1 VVRSSLRIGLVF
13 SHSLAYC
20 RGILR
25 GIRQYAEAEPHWV
38 FMPVAPDLRSIQA
51 LRPLKPDGVI
61 AHIFSDELAKALGRL
76 GVPVVNVSSVLPDLT
91 IPRVGVDDHACGCLA
106 ADHFLERGL
115 RHFAF
120 AGHRDHAYSLR
131 RETGFRQTIE
141 SKGLRVDCYYE
152 RRQRPFDPMGR
163 LWALDKRIQRWI
175 RALPKPVGIFAPN
188 DLWGVQLTEVCHHT
202 GLQVPEEVA
211 IVGVD
216 NDDLLCGL
224 SRPPLS
230 SVALP
235 GGRVGYEAAALLDRL
250 LAGARAEPEPLLL
263 PPVGVVTR
271 RSTEILAVADHEVA
285 TVLGFIRKQRQRQIR
300 VKDILQEVQ
309 LSRRSLE
316 RRFRTVVGRSLL
328 DEIRRVHVERARNL
342 LAETDLPMHV
352 VAERS
357 GFADGRRFSTVI
369 REVTGFTPTAYRR
382 QFRSGGS
389 DITAPTGV

>member
-1 VVRSSLRIGLVF
+1 
-13 SHSLAYC
+13 
-20 RGILR
+20 
-25 GIRQYAEAEPHWV
+25 
-38 FMPVAPDLRSIQA
+38 
-51 LRPLKPDGVI
+51 
-61 AHIFSDELAKALGRL
+61 
-76 GVPVVNVSSVLPDLT
+76 
-91 IPRVGVDDHACGCLA
+91 
-106 ADHFLERGL
+106 
-115 RHFAF
+115 
-120 AGHRDHAYSLR
+120 
-131 RETGFRQTIE
+131 
-141 SKGLRVDCYYE
+141 
-152 RRQRPFDPMGR
+152 
-163 LWALDKRIQRWI
+163 
-175 RALPKPVGIFAPN
+175 
-188 DLWGVQLTEVCHHT
+188 
-202 GLQVPEEVA
+202 
-211 IVGVD
+211 
-216 NDDLLCGL
+216 
-224 SRPPLS
+224 
-230 SVALP
+230 
-235 GGRVGYEAAALLDRL
+235 
-250 LAGARAEPEPLLL
+250 
-263 PPVGVVTR
+263 VTR